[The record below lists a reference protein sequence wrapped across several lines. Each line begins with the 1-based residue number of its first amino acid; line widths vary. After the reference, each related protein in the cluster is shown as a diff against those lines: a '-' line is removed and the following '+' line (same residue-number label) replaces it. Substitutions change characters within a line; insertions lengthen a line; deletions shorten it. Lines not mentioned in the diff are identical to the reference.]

1 MIIEGHDL
9 LEKYRRLRILY
20 NRVMLFGHHPYYTYW
35 AAYEF
40 QTALGRRSLICTTI
54 YPDTEKEVMEF
65 CYIKDGQYLFKMVCN
80 KQRFEFT
87 GKYQGLEMTE
97 DEAWLAIHELEEL
110 SYKELEKCND
120 R

>member
-1 MIIEGHDL
+1 
-9 LEKYRRLRILY
+9 
-20 NRVMLFGHHPYYTYW
+20 
-35 AAYEF
+35 
-40 QTALGRRSLICTTI
+40 
-54 YPDTEKEVMEF
+54 
-65 CYIKDGQYLFKMVCN
+65 MVCN